1 MEKKENDELIAKVKN
16 KLYESALYL
25 GKKVLDN
32 ALNAIYDSLD
42 CEECSLWTINH
53 NSTREGAPDFVS
65 TSVICRKDR
74 TDFNFTKDSSFVH
87 PLRGTLFDAVVNS
100 EKEPKPYYVF
110 HSEDP
115 IFTLHITQDFI
126 NWANLKEIVIIPITD
141 KDEKIVALQ
150 EISFSRHT
158 YDNSVWDVLSEMV
171 PSFYRSAYE
180 RYLLIQKHKLMDR
193 LIKVHGSYKNESVEF
208 LFDGIR
214 RLIDEFCPS
223 QGASYFMWDN
233 LHNRYRL
240 VATSGLEPH
249 GSSEVYYEMGE
260 GITGWMGTRSKPFI
274 TDNIQKETVGNH
286 SVGKYREVEEDSE
299 TKAMYIPIISP
310 SSKETVIGVFRLVNK
325 QNLLRKATVDYFND
339 IDADLMKYA
348 SKYLALVIDR
358 YQREDEQMGFISK
371 LAHEFKTPA
380 NAIYKTACGIK
391 EHFNEPLF
399 MERLFEEYLDG
410 IIGYS
415 QIQKW
420 QAESTLY
427 LARKGKASYNNQW
440 CSLLDVLKKSR
451 EVAIPIAR
459 DYNVPFSKIVIS
471 PFDPN
476 LQLFIDE
483 DAFVIVFYNLLTNAI
498 KYRDKDNPDSFSV
511 IISCYDTTGTIR
523 ILVQDYGIGIV
534 TEERESIF
542 EMGFRGSNA
551 ITKEASG
558 FGVGLSVV
566 KRIVEDYGGKI
577 SIENFKSPTQFV
589 ITLPKIVKDNN

>member
-1 MEKKENDELIAKVKN
+1 MEKNENDKLIAIIKE
-16 KLYESALYL
+16 KLFESALCL
-25 GKKVLDN
+25 GMEVLDN
-32 ALNAIYDSLD
+32 ALNAIYESLK
-42 CEECSLWTINH
+42 CTECSLWTINH
-53 NSTREGAPDFVS
+53 NSTRKSVPEFVS

-74 TDFNFTKDSSFVH
+74 THFDFTKDSSFVH
-87 PLRGTLFDAVVNS
+87 PLKGTLFNAVVNP
-100 EKEPKPYYVF
+100 EKEPKPYYIF
-110 HSEDP
+110 HSEDQC
-115 IFTLHITQDFI
+115 FALHTTQDFI

-141 KDEKIVALQ
+141 KDEKIVALL
-150 EISFSRHT
+150 EISFSRYT
-158 YDNSVWDVLSEMV
+158 YDNSVWDALSEMV

-214 RLIDEFCPS
+214 RIIDRFCPS

-233 LHNRYRL
+233 HHNRYRL

-249 GSSEVYYEMGE
+249 GSSEVYYKMGE
-260 GITGWMGTRSKPFI
+260 GITGWMGTHPEPFI

-325 QNLLRKATVDYFND
+325 QNLLSNGTVDYFND
-339 IDADLMKYA
+339 IDAKLMEYA

-391 EHFNEPLF
+391 KHFNEPLF
-399 MERLFEEYLDG
+399 RERHFEKYLDG

-498 KYRDKDNPDSFSV
+498 KYRDKDNPDSFLV
-511 IISCYDTTGTIR
+511 NISCYDTGGNIS
-523 ILVQDYGIGIV
+523 IMVQDFGIGIEKD
-534 TEERESIF
+534 EEDSIF
-542 EMGFRGSNA
+542 QIGYRGRNA
-551 ITKEASG
+551 KKYEATG
-558 FGVGLSVV
+558 FGVGLSVA

-577 SIENFKSPTQFV
+577 SIENYKSPTQFG
-589 ITLPKIVKDNN
+589 ITLPKIVKDNY